1 MAEKKGVGHAYN
13 VDFLNV
19 VFAASSLFLFLSVI
33 WMVWDDFARDWK
45 NTQRRFAQLEIQVT
59 QANLQQAGRN
69 VDRNKL
75 EQLRA
80 SEVAARKNVSE
91 NQKKVDDLQSK
102 LRDADN
108 RLSRATTAQQTVKA
122 TYDEDRYDFESSRLA
137 DPNSS
142 ATARKKQRAE
152 DEARQLDELN
162 LQMEKAQAEKNDLQK
177 QLGQYTGQV
186 AAIQKQIDEMTAEQT
201 RLRKRLDVIAP
212 SLTKDYFRNAP
223 LLDFMAPTLKIQQ
236 IILPN
241 VVDDVNFIRVPKM
254 DRCQT
259 CHLAIDK
266 KGYEK
271 YPQPFTTH
279 PDLDTYLGGSS
290 PHPIDK
296 VGCTVCHEGMGQSVS
311 FRDAAHMP
319 SNEKQKEEWEKKYHW
334 EEPHLWDYPM
344 LPVKMTTANC
354 AKCHRQQVYVPKA
367 NAVNDKGDVVG
378 GLNLAYATYERAG
391 CYACHKTKGFDNMRK
406 PGPILTKIDSK
417 LTPDW
422 VKNWVRNPRA
432 VKPTTWMPR
441 FFYNSNNSSP
451 EDAVRNEAEING
463 IVSYLFANSEKHE
476 FAVKNPAH
484 GDAKNGEKIVKE
496 IGCQGCHVVGEG
508 SREASG
514 PRRTFGQPLENI
526 GNKTT
531 YEWVYNWVRDPKHYN
546 PATFMPN
553 LRLTDA
559 QVADVATYLI
569 GLKGASGDAAKAQP
583 DQKATDDVLFDYLKA
598 VLPVEDAKAQLAK
611 LNPQEKQVELGRR
624 AINRY
629 GCFSCHDIKGFEK
642 AQSIGTDLSE
652 EGSKLVTRLDF
663 AFITDIPHTS
673 KIGWFR
679 TKLHDPRIFDKGR
692 VLTPLDKLRMPNF
705 DLTDEENDRLV
716 TALMSFQREIQPP
729 AAMPARS
736 ARTDFLYDG
745 RTLVHRRNCVGCHII
760 EGDGGDFVKLVA
772 EPSLGPPML
781 TPEGARVQHDWL
793 YSFIRGPITIR
804 PWLAVRMPTFGLD
817 DQNINGVINYF
828 GGISND
834 MTPFETHEMVRT
846 ASFDETTGK
855 HLFELLKCQQ
865 CHVLGTI
872 PKDQPTSNLAPDL
885 RMAPERLQPDW
896 ILQWLRKPSDILP
909 GTRMPA
915 FWADYPKSLY
925 TRQTPGFEWLPAEF
939 DGNAEAQIRVIRD
952 HLLTF
957 RGGPSPKPGAAK
969 VANE

>member
-33 WMVWDDFARDWK
+33 WMVWDDFDREWK
-45 NTQRRFAQLEIQVT
+45 NTQRRFAQLEYQVT
-59 QANLQQAGRN
+59 QAQREQAVRS
-69 VDRNKL
+69 VDRNKIAQL
-75 EQLRA
+75 EAQRKGSEQKIAANRA
-80 SEVAARKNVSE
+80 
-91 NQKKVDDLQSK
+91 KVDELQSQVK
-102 LRDADN
+102 DADN
-108 RLSRATTAQQTVKA
+108 RLFRATLDYNYMKA
-122 TYDEDRYDFESSRLA
+122 TYDQDRYDFETSREA
-137 DPNSS
+137 DPTSS
-142 ATARKKQRAE
+142 ATARKQKTSE
-152 DEARQLDELN
+152 DEAKRLDQLN
-162 LQMEKAQAEKNDLQK
+162 LAMEKAIADKAAVQA
-177 QLGQYTGQV
+177 QLGQYTGEAV
-186 AAIQKQIDEMTAEQT
+186 AAEKQLEDLRTEQT
-201 RLRKRLDVIAP
+201 RLGKRLDVLAP
-212 SLTKDYFRNAP
+212 SVTKDYFRNAP
-223 LLDFMAPTLKIQQ
+223 LLDFMAPTIKVQQ

-271 YPQPFTTH
+271 YPQPFKTH
-279 PDLDTYLGGSS
+279 PDLDTYLGGNSA
-290 PHPIDK
+290 HPIDK

-319 SNEKQKEEWEKKYHW
+319 ANEKQKEEWEKKYHW

-344 LPVKMTTANC
+344 LPTAMTQASC
-354 AKCHRQQVYVPKA
+354 EKCHRQQVFVPKA
-367 NAVNDKGDVVG
+367 DR
-378 GLNLAYATYERAG
+378 LTLAYATYERAG
-391 CYACHKTKGFDNMRK
+391 CYACHKTRGFENMRK
-406 PGPILTKIDSK
+406 PGPILTRIDSK
-417 LTPDW
+417 LQPDW
-422 VKNWVRNPRA
+422 VKNWIRNPRA

-441 FFYNSNNSSP
+441 FFYNSNNGGTDDP
-451 EDAVRNEAEING
+451 DKAAGAVRNEAEING
-463 IVSYLFANSEKHE
+463 IVAYLFANGDKDYQP
-476 FAVKNPAH
+476 AAKNPAH

-508 SREASG
+508 SREQAG

-553 LRLTDA
+553 LRLTDT

-569 GLKGASGDAAKAQP
+569 GLKGPAGDAPKAQA
-583 DQKATDDVLFDYLKA
+583 DQKATDDVLLDYMKA
-598 VLPVEDAKAQLAK
+598 VLPFEDAKSQMAK
-611 LNPQEKQVELGRR
+611 MTPEQKQVELGRR

-629 GCFSCHDIKGFEK
+629 GCFSCHDIKGYEK

-663 AFITDIPHTS
+663 AFISDIPHTS
-673 KIGWFR
+673 KLGWFR

-692 VLTPLDKLRMPNF
+692 VLQPLDKLRMPNF
-705 DLTDEENDRLV
+705 DLSDVENDRLV

-729 AAMPARS
+729 AALPARS
-736 ARTDFLYDG
+736 ARTDYLYEG

-760 EGDGGDFVKLVA
+760 EGDGGDFLKLVA
-772 EPSLGPPML
+772 DPSLGPPML

-828 GGISND
+828 GGISNN

-846 ASFDETTGK
+846 ASLDETTGK

-865 CHVLGTI
+865 CHVLGEI
-872 PKDQPTSNLAPDL
+872 PKDQPTANLAPDL
-885 RMAPERLQPDW
+885 RMSSERLQPDW
-896 ILQWLRKPSDILP
+896 VLSWLRKPSDILP

-957 RGGPSPKPGAAK
+957 RGGPSPKTPGAK
-969 VANE
+969 TANN

>member
-33 WMVWDDFARDWK
+33 WMVWDDFDREWK
-45 NTQRRFAQLEIQVT
+45 NTQRRFAQLEYQVT
-59 QANLQQAGRN
+59 QAQRQQAVQS

-75 EQLRA
+75 AQLEAQRKAAEQTISANR
-80 SEVAARKNVSE
+80 
-91 NQKKVDDLQSK
+91 KKVDELNAK
-102 LRDADN
+102 LADADKTVY
-108 RLSRATTAQQTVKA
+108 RATLDYNYMKA
-122 TYDEDRYDFESSRLA
+122 TYDQDRYDFEATRAA
-137 DPNSS
+137 DPKSS
-142 ATARKKQRAE
+142 SVDRKQKNV
-152 DEARQLDELN
+152 DEEAAKLNALN
-162 LQMEKAQAEKNDLQK
+162 LAMEKALADKAEVQK
-177 QLGQYTGQV
+177 QLGQYTG
-186 AAIQKQIDEMTAEQT
+186 AATTAEKQIEDMQTEQV
-201 RLRKRLDVIAP
+201 RLGKRLGVLAP
-212 SLTKDYFRNAP
+212 SVTKDYFRNAP
-223 LLDFMAPTLKIQQ
+223 LLDFMAPTIKVQQ

-271 YPQPFTTH
+271 YPQPFKTH

-290 PHPIDK
+290 AHPIDK

-319 SNEKQKEEWEKKYHW
+319 SDEKQKEEWEKKYHW

-344 LPVKMTTANC
+344 LPVKMTEASC
-354 AKCHRQQVYVPKA
+354 AKCHKQQVFIPKA
-367 NAVNDKGDVVG
+367 DALTV
-378 GLNLAYATYERAG
+378 AYATYERAG
-391 CYACHKTKGFDNMRK
+391 CYACHKTKGFENMRK

-417 LTPDW
+417 LSKDW
-422 VKNWVRNPRA
+422 VKNWIRNPRA

-463 IVSYLFANSEKHE
+463 IVSYLFANAETHE
-476 FAVKNPAH
+476 FAVKSPPR

-508 SREASG
+508 SREAAG

-526 GNKTT
+526 GNKTS
-531 YEWVYNWVRDPKHYN
+531 YEWIFNWVRDPKHYS

-559 QVADVATYLI
+559 QVADVATYLV
-569 GLKGASGDAAKAQP
+569 GLKGPAGDAPKASF
-583 DQKATDDVLFDYLKA
+583 DQKATDDTLLDYLKA
-598 VLPVEDAKAQLAK
+598 VLPFEDAKTELGKMNSDQR
-611 LNPQEKQVELGRR
+611 QVELGRR

-673 KIGWFR
+673 KLGWFR
-679 TKLHDPRIFDKGR
+679 TKLHDPRVFDKGR
-692 VLTPLDKLRMPNF
+692 VLQPLDKLRMPNF
-705 DLTDEENDRLV
+705 DFSDVEIGRLV
-716 TALMSFQREIQPP
+716 TALMSLQREIQPP
-729 AAMPARS
+729 AALPARS
-736 ARTDFLYDG
+736 ARTDFLYEG
-745 RTLVHRRNCVGCHII
+745 RTLVHRRNCVGCHVI

-772 EPSLGPPML
+772 DPSLGPPML

-793 YSFIRGPITIR
+793 YDFIRGPITIR

-817 DQNINGVINYF
+817 DQNINGVISYF
-828 GGISND
+828 GGISNKL
-834 MTPFETHEMVRT
+834 TPFQSHDVVRT
-846 ASFDETTGK
+846 ASSEEAAGK
-855 HLFELLKCQQ
+855 QLFELLKCQQ

-885 RMAPERLQPDW
+885 RMSPERLEPDW
-896 ILQWLRKPSDILP
+896 ILDWLKKPSDILP

-915 FWADYPKSLY
+915 FWPDYPKSFY
-925 TRQTPGFEWLPAEF
+925 PQFG
-939 DGNAEAQIRVIRD
+939 GNAEQQIRAIRD

-969 VANE
+969 TANN